1 MSVKYLKNKSLCPL
15 PFAGAIIN
23 TDGSVYCCS
32 ISKDCLGNVN
42 DNSLD
47 HILTNSKKLKQIRR
61 DMLED
66 KYPSNCVE
74 CYEKEKYNKN
84 LNFENISNRL
94 YHIKTLKTRPFKLYK
109 DEHNFELQQIDLRWR
124 NTCNFAC
131 VYCDSYFS
139 SVWAKFEGAP
149 DKMTNDAMTE
159 TYNFVEKNIKNLTT
173 IYMAGGEPFLIKE
186 NLKIIDLIKEKNP
199 DCLLRINTNLSLL
212 TPKIFDQLSTLKN
225 VHWILSAE
233 STDERFG
240 YIRWP
245 GNYKTFKNN
254 LEKIRHLPHKFT
266 FNMTWNVLCASNILD
281 FIDDQLASGFHP
293 NNFVMNNVTDPMYFH
308 VNHLS
313 KSKRL
318 QLIKNIQGRME
329 ITNEKYYLYKVYE
342 EMVNILKEPL
352 INQYKELYNNLEMLD
367 KQRNLNSKTIFKEL
381 YEEEKWLK

>member
-1 MSVKYLKNKSLCPL
+1 MSVKYLKNNSLCPL

-42 DNSLD
+42 DKPLET
-47 HILTNSKKLKQIRR
+47 ILKTSTKLQEIKQ
-61 DMLED
+61 DMLD
-66 KYPSNCVE
+66 NKYPSNCIE
-74 CYEKEKYNKN
+74 CYQKEKYNKN

-94 YHIKTLKTRPFKLYK
+94 YHIKTLKSKPFKLYG
-109 DEHNFELQQIDLRWR
+109 DPSIFELQQIDLRWR

-139 SVWAKFEGAP
+139 SVWAKFEGTP
-149 DKMTNDAMTE
+149 DKMSNEAMQE

-186 NLKIIDLIKEKNP
+186 NLKIIDLIRKQNP

-212 TPKIFDQLSTLKN
+212 TPKIFNELSKLKN

-245 GNYKTFKNN
+245 GNYQTFKNN

-266 FNMTWNVLCASNILD
+266 FNMTWNVLCASNILE
-281 FIDDQLASGFHP
+281 FIDDQIKAGFHP
-293 NNFVMNNVTDPMYFH
+293 NNFVMNNVTDPIYFH
-308 VNHLS
+308 VNHLNQND
-313 KSKRL
+313 RND
-318 QLIKNIQGRME
+318 LIANIEQRMQN
-329 ITNEKYYLYKVYE
+329 TNNKYYLYKVYQ

-352 INQYKELYNNLEMLD
+352 NYQFKELYNNLKMLD
-367 KQRNLNSKTIFKEL
+367 KQRNLDSRKIFTEL
-381 YEEEKWLK
+381 YKEV